1 MYDSTQL
8 HVKVTSRGLLILGGY
23 KPSGQWTI
31 TEASAASTVMK
42 QQDYPT
48 SFSAATFT
56 LTLQKNE
63 EESKEQ

>member
-8 HVKVTSRGLLILGGY
+8 HVKVSSRGLPILGDY

-31 TEASAASTVMK
+31 TEASAARNDIK
-42 QQDYPT
+42 YPCCPET
-48 SFSAATFT
+48 YTDVTFT